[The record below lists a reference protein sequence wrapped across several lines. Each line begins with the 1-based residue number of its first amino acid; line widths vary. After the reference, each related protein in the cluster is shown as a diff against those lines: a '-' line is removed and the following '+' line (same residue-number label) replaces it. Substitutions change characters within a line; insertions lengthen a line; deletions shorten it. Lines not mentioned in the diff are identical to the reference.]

1 MSFSQ
6 KRQSIIQRIPA
17 PNRPN
22 SRTLGLVL
30 FQVARKSKKETNDEK
45 GLPAT
50 GKVKVAE
57 TCEEKP
63 WVTI

>member
-1 MSFSQ
+1 MSFSE
-6 KRQSIIQRIPA
+6 KRQSIIQRIPS
-17 PNRPN
+17 PNGPN

-30 FQVARKSKKETNDEK
+30 FQVTRESKKETNNKK